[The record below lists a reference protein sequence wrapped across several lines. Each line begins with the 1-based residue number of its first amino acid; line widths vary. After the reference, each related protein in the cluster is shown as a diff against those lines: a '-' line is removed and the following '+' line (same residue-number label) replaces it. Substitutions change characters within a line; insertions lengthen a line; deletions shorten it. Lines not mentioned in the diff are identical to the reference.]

1 MKKKIKGILS
11 GLLVITLLLVGCG
24 NHEEIQTPEEYI
36 DENLM
41 EISLSDS
48 WTEGTLGNTEDYQVF
63 LSGEAH
69 GIEEDYEAEK
79 RLIEYLHT
87 YERVCYL
94 IFELSVS
101 EGIILERYI
110 QTGKEELLTEF
121 MDSMAGTEACNQG
134 YYQFLQWLC
143 QYNMSLPEEERL
155 HMFGL
160 DVEFQQDMTIKALQ
174 MLDTKEKPD
183 NLEEGALKKA
193 VQAVR
198 DGSSQ
203 WYELFQTAVR
213 EEPEETEAYYGENWK
228 WAERILKN
236 EEKTFQH
243 ISNGTVPES
252 QLRDDNM
259 ADNFWFVYDQ
269 FPEEKFFGQFGSYH
283 TYLEY
288 TASAYGVEQ
297 GHQPFGSLLNQEDS
311 SLEGKVCSI
320 LLYNVSNTTEWEE
333 MNRHI
338 AILKEIKLEGR
349 NMLLS
354 LNERRSPFVE
364 EEIWQEEEQE
374 LPVCDY
380 IQKIIFLPRMTKSPV
395 YGE

>member
-1 MKKKIKGILS
+1 MKKKIAKILS
-11 GLLVITLLLVGCG
+11 GLLVVTLLLGGCG
-24 NHEEIQTPEEYI
+24 NQEKIQTPEEYI
-36 DENLM
+36 DENLR
-41 EISLSDS
+41 EISLSDP
-48 WTEGTLGNTEDYQVF
+48 WAEGTLGNTEDYQVF

-69 GIEEDYEAEK
+69 GIEENYEAEK

-87 YERVCYL
+87 YEGVRYL
-94 IFELSVS
+94 ICELSVS
-101 EGIILERYI
+101 EGIILEKYI
-110 QTGKEELLTEF
+110 QTGEAELLTEF
-121 MDSMAGTEACNQG
+121 MDSMAETEDCNQG

-174 MLDTKEKPD
+174 MLDTKAKPE
-183 NLEEGALKKA
+183 NLEEGPPKKA

-203 WYELFQTAVR
+203 WYELLQKAAQ
-213 EEPEETEAYYGENWK
+213 EESEETEAYYRENWK

-236 EEKTFQH
+236 QETTLQFVKE
-243 ISNGTVPES
+243 GGDAES

-283 TYLEY
+283 VYLEY

-297 GHQPFGSLLNQEDS
+297 GHQPFGSLLDPEDS
-311 SLEGKVCSI
+311 PLEGKVCSI
-320 LLYNVSNTTEWEE
+320 LLYNVSNTTEWVEI
-333 MNRHI
+333 NRHI
-338 AILKEIKLEGR
+338 EGLKDIKLENR

-354 LNERRSPFVE
+354 LNEKRSPFVE

-380 IQKIIFLPRMTKSPV
+380 IQKIIFLPRTTRSPV

>member
-1 MKKKIKGILS
+1 MKKKIAKILS
-11 GLLVITLLLVGCG
+11 GLLVVTLLLGGCG
-24 NHEEIQTPEEYI
+24 NQEKIQTPEEYI
-36 DENLM
+36 DENLR

-48 WTEGTLGNTEDYQVF
+48 WAEGTLGDTEDYQVF

-69 GIEEDYEAEK
+69 GIQEDYEAEK
-79 RLIEYLHT
+79 RLIEYLYT
-87 YERVCYL
+87 YEDVRYL
-94 IFELSVS
+94 ICELSVS

-110 QTGKEELLTEF
+110 QTGEEELLTEF
-121 MDSMAGTEACNQG
+121 MDSMAETEDCNQG

-174 MLDTKEKPD
+174 MLDTKAKPE
-183 NLEEGALKKA
+183 NLEEGPLKKA

-203 WYELFQTAVR
+203 WYELLQKAAQ
-213 EEPEETEAYYGENWK
+213 EESEETEAYYRENWK

-236 EEKTFQH
+236 QETTLQFVKE
-243 ISNGTVPES
+243 GGDAES

-283 TYLEY
+283 VYLEY

-297 GHQPFGSLLNQEDS
+297 GHQPFGFLLDPEDS
-311 SLEGKVCSI
+311 PLEGKVCSI
-320 LLYNVSNTTEWEE
+320 LLYNVSNTTEWVEI
-333 MNRHI
+333 NRHI
-338 AILKEIKLEGR
+338 EGLKDIKLENR

-354 LNERRSPFVE
+354 LNEKRSPFVE

-380 IQKIIFLPRMTKSPV
+380 IQKIIFLPRTTRSPV

>member
-1 MKKKIKGILS
+1 MKKKIAKILS
-11 GLLVITLLLVGCG
+11 GLLVVTLLLGGCG
-24 NHEEIQTPEEYI
+24 NQEKIQTPEEYI
-36 DENLM
+36 DENLR
-41 EISLSDS
+41 EISLSDP
-48 WTEGTLGNTEDYQVF
+48 WAEGTLGNTEDYQVF

-69 GIEEDYEAEK
+69 GIEENYEAEK

-87 YERVCYL
+87 YEGVRYL
-94 IFELSVS
+94 ICELSVS
-101 EGIILERYI
+101 EGIILEKYI
-110 QTGKEELLTEF
+110 QTGEAELLTEF
-121 MDSMAGTEACNQG
+121 MDSMAETEDCNQG

-174 MLDTKEKPD
+174 MLDTKAKPD
-183 NLEEGALKKA
+183 NLEEGTLKKA

-203 WYELFQTAVR
+203 WYELLQKAAQK
-213 EEPEETEAYYGENWK
+213 ESEETEAYYRENWK

-236 EEKTFQH
+236 QETTLQFVKE
-243 ISNGTVPES
+243 GGDAES
-252 QLRDDNM
+252 QVRDDNM
-259 ADNFWFVYDQ
+259 ADNLWFVYDQ

-283 TYLEY
+283 VYLEY
-288 TASAYGVEQ
+288 TASAYDVEQ
-297 GHQPFGSLLNQEDS
+297 GHQPFGSLLDPEGS
-311 SLEGKVCSI
+311 PLEGKVCSI
-320 LLYNVSNTTEWEE
+320 LLYNVSNTTEWVEI
-333 MNRHI
+333 NRHI
-338 AILKEIKLEGR
+338 EGLKDIKLENR

-354 LNERRSPFVE
+354 LNEKRSPFVE

-380 IQKIIFLPRMTKSPV
+380 IQKIIFLPKMTRSPV

>member
-11 GLLVITLLLVGCG
+11 GLLVIALLLVGCG
-24 NHEEIQTPEEYI
+24 NQEEIETPEEYI
-36 DENLM
+36 NENLK
-41 EISLSDS
+41 EISLSDP

-87 YERVCYL
+87 YEGVRYL

-110 QTGKEELLTEF
+110 QTGEEELLTEF

-143 QYNMSLPEEERL
+143 QYNMSLPGEERL

-183 NLEEGALKKA
+183 NLEEGALKKT

-203 WYELFQTAVR
+203 WYGLLQTAAK

-236 EEKTFQH
+236 QETTLRFVKE
-243 ISNGTVPES
+243 GGDAES

-297 GHQPFGSLLNQEDS
+297 GHQPFGSLLDQEDS

-333 MNRHI
+333 INRHI
-338 AILKEIKLEGR
+338 AILKDIKLEGR

>member
-1 MKKKIKGILS
+1 MKKKIAKILS
-11 GLLVITLLLVGCG
+11 GLLVVTLLLGGCG
-24 NHEEIQTPEEYI
+24 NQEKIQTPEEYI
-36 DENLM
+36 DENLR
-41 EISLSDS
+41 EISLSDP
-48 WTEGTLGNTEDYQVF
+48 WAEGTLGNTEDYQVF

-69 GIEEDYEAEK
+69 GIEENYEAEK

-87 YERVCYL
+87 YEGVRYHIC
-94 IFELSVS
+94 ELSVS
-101 EGIILERYI
+101 EGIILEKYI
-110 QTGKEELLTEF
+110 QTGEAELLTEF
-121 MDSMAGTEACNQG
+121 MDSMAETEDCNQG

-174 MLDTKEKPD
+174 MLDTKAKPE
-183 NLEEGALKKA
+183 NLEEGPLKKA

-203 WYELFQTAVR
+203 WYELLQKAAQ
-213 EEPEETEAYYGENWK
+213 EESEETEAYYRENWK

-236 EEKTFQH
+236 QETTLQFVKE
-243 ISNGTVPES
+243 GGDAES

-283 TYLEY
+283 VYLEY

-297 GHQPFGSLLNQEDS
+297 GHQPFGSLLDPEGS
-311 SLEGKVCSI
+311 PLEGKVCSI
-320 LLYNVSNTTEWEE
+320 LLYNVSNTTEWVEI
-333 MNRHI
+333 NRHI
-338 AILKEIKLEGR
+338 EGLKDIKLENR

-354 LNERRSPFVE
+354 LNEKRSPFVE

-380 IQKIIFLPRMTKSPV
+380 IQKIIFLPRTTRSPV

>member
-11 GLLVITLLLVGCG
+11 GLLVIALLLVGCG
-24 NHEEIQTPEEYI
+24 NQEEIQTPEEYI
-36 DENLM
+36 DENLR

-48 WTEGTLGNTEDYQVF
+48 WAEGTLGDTEDYKVF

-69 GIEEDYEAEK
+69 GIEEDYEGEK

-87 YERVCYL
+87 YEGVRYL

-110 QTGKEELLTEF
+110 QTGEEELLTEF
-121 MDSMAGTEACNQG
+121 MDSMAGTEACNQR

-203 WYELFQTAVR
+203 WYGLLQTAAK

-236 EEKTFQH
+236 QETTLRFVKE
-243 ISNGTVPES
+243 GGDAES

-297 GHQPFGSLLNQEDS
+297 GHQPFGSLLDQF
-311 SLEGKVCSI
+311 LERGISFGG
-320 LLYNVSNTTEWEE
+320 S
-333 MNRHI
+333 
-338 AILKEIKLEGR
+338 G
-349 NMLLS
+349 LS
-354 LNERRSPFVE
+354 FE
-364 EEIWQEEEQE
+364 
-374 LPVCDY
+374 
-380 IQKIIFLPRMTKSPV
+380 
-395 YGE
+395 

>member
-1 MKKKIKGILS
+1 MKKKIKGILF

-24 NHEEIQTPEEYI
+24 NQEEIQTPEEYI

-79 RLIEYLHT
+79 RLIEYLYT
-87 YERVCYL
+87 YEGVRYL
-94 IFELSVS
+94 ICEMSVS
-101 EGIILERYI
+101 AGIILEKYI
-110 QTGKEELLTEF
+110 QTGEEELLTGF
-121 MDSMAGTEACNQG
+121 MDFIRGTLGCNQG

-143 QYNMSLPEEERL
+143 QYNMSLPEEERM

-160 DVEFQQDMTIKALQ
+160 DVEFQQDMPIKALQ
-174 MLDTKEKPD
+174 MLDTKGEPE
-183 NLEEGALKKA
+183 NLPEGALKKA

-203 WYELFQTAVR
+203 WYELLQTAAQ
-213 EEPEETEAYYGENWK
+213 EEPEEAEAYYGENWK

-236 EEKTFQH
+236 QEAYLQFVKEGE
-243 ISNGTVPES
+243 IAEA

-259 ADNFWFVYDQ
+259 AENFWFVYDQ
-269 FPEEKFFGQFGSYH
+269 FPEEKFFGQFGAYH

-288 TASAYGVEQ
+288 TASYGA
-297 GHQPFGSLLNQEDS
+297 GLGYRSFGSLLDQEDS
-311 SLEGKVCSI
+311 PLEGKICSI
-320 LLYNVSNTTEWEE
+320 LLCNGSNTPEWEE
-333 MNRHI
+333 INRHI
-338 AILKEIKLEGR
+338 AILKDIKLEGR

-395 YGE
+395 YRE

>member
-1 MKKKIKGILS
+1 MKKKIAKILS
-11 GLLVITLLLVGCG
+11 GLLVVTLLLGGCG
-24 NHEEIQTPEEYI
+24 NQEKIQTPEEYI
-36 DENLM
+36 DENLR
-41 EISLSDS
+41 EISLSDP
-48 WTEGTLGNTEDYQVF
+48 WAEGTLGNTEDYQVF

-69 GIEEDYEAEK
+69 GIEENYEAEK

-87 YERVCYL
+87 YEGVRYL
-94 IFELSVS
+94 ICELSVS
-101 EGIILERYI
+101 EGIILEKYI
-110 QTGKEELLTEF
+110 QTGEAELLTEF
-121 MDSMAGTEACNQG
+121 MDSMAETEDCNQG

-174 MLDTKEKPD
+174 MLDTKAKPD
-183 NLEEGALKKA
+183 NLEEGTLKKA

-203 WYELFQTAVR
+203 WYELLQKAAQK
-213 EEPEETEAYYGENWK
+213 ESEETEAYYRENWK

-236 EEKTFQH
+236 QETTLQFVKE
-243 ISNGTVPES
+243 GGDAES
-252 QLRDDNM
+252 QVRDDNM
-259 ADNFWFVYDQ
+259 ADNLWFVYDQ

-283 TYLEY
+283 VYLEY

-297 GHQPFGSLLNQEDS
+297 GHQPFGSLLDPEGS
-311 SLEGKVCSI
+311 PLEGKVCSI
-320 LLYNVSNTTEWEE
+320 LLYNVSNTTEWVEI
-333 MNRHI
+333 NRHI
-338 AILKEIKLEGR
+338 EGLKDIKLENR

-354 LNERRSPFVE
+354 LNEKRSPFVE

-380 IQKIIFLPRMTKSPV
+380 IQKIIFLPKMTRSPV

>member
-1 MKKKIKGILS
+1 MKKKIAKVLS
-11 GLLVITLLLVGCG
+11 GLLVVTLLLGGCG
-24 NHEEIQTPEEYI
+24 NQEKIQTPEEYI
-36 DENLM
+36 DENLR
-41 EISLSDS
+41 EISLSDP
-48 WTEGTLGNTEDYQVF
+48 WAEGTLGNTEDYQVF

-69 GIEEDYEAEK
+69 GIEENYEAEK

-87 YERVCYL
+87 YEGVRYL
-94 IFELSVS
+94 ICELSVS
-101 EGIILERYI
+101 EGIILEKYI
-110 QTGKEELLTEF
+110 QTGEAELLTEF
-121 MDSMAGTEACNQG
+121 MDSMAETEDCNQG

-174 MLDTKEKPD
+174 MLDTKAKPE
-183 NLEEGALKKA
+183 NLEEGPLKKA

-203 WYELFQTAVR
+203 WYELLQKAAQ
-213 EEPEETEAYYGENWK
+213 EESEETEAYYRENWK

-236 EEKTFQH
+236 QETTLQFLEE
-243 ISNGTVPES
+243 GGEAES

-269 FPEEKFFGQFGSYH
+269 FPEEKFFGQFGAYH

-288 TASAYGVEQ
+288 TASYGA
-297 GHQPFGSLLNQEDS
+297 GLGYRSFGSLLDQEDS
-311 SLEGKVCSI
+311 PLEGKICSI
-320 LLYNVSNTTEWEE
+320 LLCNGSNTPEWEE
-333 MNRHI
+333 INRHI
-338 AILKEIKLEGR
+338 AILKDIKLEGR

>member
-1 MKKKIKGILS
+1 MKKKIAKILS
-11 GLLVITLLLVGCG
+11 GLLVVTLLLGGCG
-24 NHEEIQTPEEYI
+24 NQEKIQTPEEYI
-36 DENLM
+36 DENLR
-41 EISLSDS
+41 EISLSDP
-48 WTEGTLGNTEDYQVF
+48 WAEGTLGNTEDYQVF

-69 GIEEDYEAEK
+69 GIEENYEAEK

-87 YERVCYL
+87 YEGVRYL
-94 IFELSVS
+94 ICELSVS
-101 EGIILERYI
+101 EGIILEKYI
-110 QTGKEELLTEF
+110 QTGEAELLTEF
-121 MDSMAGTEACNQG
+121 MDSMAETEDCNQG

-174 MLDTKEKPD
+174 MLDTKAKPE
-183 NLEEGALKKA
+183 NLEEGPLKKA

-203 WYELFQTAVR
+203 WYELLQKAAQ
-213 EEPEETEAYYGENWK
+213 EESEETEAYYRENWK

-236 EEKTFQH
+236 QETTLQFVKE
-243 ISNGTVPES
+243 GGDAES

-283 TYLEY
+283 VYLEY

-297 GHQPFGSLLNQEDS
+297 GHQPFESLLDPEDS
-311 SLEGKVCSI
+311 PLEGKVCSI
-320 LLYNVSNTTEWEE
+320 LLYNVSNTTEWVEI
-333 MNRHI
+333 NRHI
-338 AILKEIKLEGR
+338 EGLKDIKLENR

-354 LNERRSPFVE
+354 LNEKRSPFVE